1 MKRIAVMAAALAFAA
16 SVFAQEYP
24 SRPIRIVQGFAPGGN
39 ADNIA
44 RVLGNEMSK
53 SLGQPIVV
61 ETKPGAGGNLAA
73 DAVAKAT
80 PDGYT
85 LLLAVGG
92 HSVSGA
98 LYKSLPYR
106 SVEDFDWISTA
117 TIFAFTISVNSEK
130 GPKTLVELIQQ
141 AKSNSQGVSFGSA
154 GIGSTQHLT
163 GELLAS
169 ATGSKMLHVPYKG
182 DSASLTGLLG
192 GETTF
197 VVAPPTAVLPLVK
210 GGKLRAIAVT
220 RNVRWQGLPD
230 VPTVEEGGVPGFDV
244 ASWAGL
250 AAPAGTPRP
259 IVMRL
264 NAEMQKALQAAEVR
278 GRLESF
284 GGEVRGSTPEEMRA
298 RVASEVARWSKVVR
312 EAKIEQQ

>member
-1 MKRIAVMAAALAFAA
+1 
-16 SVFAQEYP
+16 
-24 SRPIRIVQGFAPGGN
+24 
-39 ADNIA
+39 
-44 RVLGNEMSK
+44 
-53 SLGQPIVV
+53 
-61 ETKPGAGGNLAA
+61 
-73 DAVAKAT
+73 
-80 PDGYT
+80 
-85 LLLAVGG
+85 
-92 HSVSGA
+92 
-98 LYKSLPYR
+98 
-106 SVEDFDWISTA
+106 
-117 TIFAFTISVNSEK
+117 
-130 GPKTLVELIQQ
+130 
-141 AKSNSQGVSFGSA
+141 
-154 GIGSTQHLT
+154 
-163 GELLAS
+163 
-169 ATGSKMLHVPYKG
+169 MLHVPYKG

>member
-1 MKRIAVMAAALAFAA
+1 MKKFAILAAAWAFAA
-16 SVFAQEYP
+16 AAWGQEYP
-24 SRPIRIVQGFAPGGN
+24 NRAIRIVQGFAPGGN

-53 SLGQPIVV
+53 GLGQPMVV
-61 ETKPGAGGNLAA
+61 ETRAGAGGNLAA
-73 DAVAKAT
+73 DIVAKAA

-117 TIFAFTISVNSEK
+117 TIFPFTISVRADG
-130 GPKTLVELIQQ
+130 GPKSMEDLLRA
-141 AKSNSQGVSFGSA
+141 AKQKPDAITYGSA
-154 GIGSTQHLT
+154 GVGTTQHLA

-169 ATGSKMLHVPYKG
+169 VTGAKIVHVPYKG
-182 DSASLTGLLG
+182 DAAALTSLLS
-192 GETTF
+192 GEISF
-197 VVAPPTAVLPLVK
+197 VIAPATAVLPHVK
-210 GGKLRAIAVT
+210 SGRLRAIAVT
-220 RNVRWQGLPD
+220 SSTRWQGLPE
-230 VPTVEEGGVPGFDV
+230 VATAGEGGVAGFDV
-244 ASWAGL
+244 SSWAGL
-250 AAPAGTPRP
+250 AATAGTPRP
-259 IVMRL
+259 VVMRL
-264 NAEMQKALQAAEVR
+264 NAEVQKTLQVAEVR
-278 GRLESF
+278 ARLEGF

-298 RVASEVARWSKVVR
+298 RVAGEVARWSKVIR